1 MNIYIINDIIF
12 VYIFQNCQPLIILII
27 IFSYIYSFLKCH
39 IKFLLLSDII
49 INIYAMKLVLNV
61 IISFPFKN
69 ALNY

>member
-12 VYIFQNCQPLIILII
+12 VYILQNCQPLIILII
-27 IFSYIYSFLKCH
+27 IFSYIYSFFKCH
-39 IKFLLLSDII
+39 IKFLLLYDII